1 MELQTN
7 RYPCWLIS
15 YELLTSDGSRFQRKR
30 SLKEWNWKNA
40 EKSLFP
46 IPFLLYKK
54 KKSSL
59 KEWEVSIVYLE
70 EKVYLCRYKP
80 NKKGGT
86 DGKTN

>member
-1 MELQTN
+1 MEL
-7 RYPCWLIS
+7 
-15 YELLTSDGSRFQRKR
+15 EKR
-30 SLKEWNWKNA
+30 G
-40 EKSLFP
+40 EKF
-46 IPFLLYKK
+46 IPLYKK

-80 NKKGGT
+80 NKKRGT

>member
-1 MELQTN
+1 MEFFPQ
-7 RYPCWLIS
+7 
-15 YELLTSDGSRFQRKR
+15 KR

-86 DGKTN
+86 DGKTNSRNPGTLRERRAAV